1 MSMVVRTQ
9 DNQFDF
15 KMFETPFIRQ
25 RNIQKRKTL
34 LFWCRLAEKS
44 SMSIGAHARFY
55 FVNEINNTIIKVWYL
70 ANTIF
75 CGS

>member
-9 DNQFDF
+9 DNQFDSRCL
-15 KMFETPFIRQ
+15 KLLSYVKETSK
-25 RNIQKRKTL
+25 KRKTL